1 MNEKNRELPDDGIV
15 IRFRDCF
22 SVRYIQSAAL
32 FCRLGYQIEKE
43 YAVTGTLS
51 AEQRLQHE
59 AFVLNALFSSVAFLE
74 STINELWSDAA
85 DNAYFFPDE
94 KNEALLQAIGEKW
107 KNENYFDRTPLP
119 NKYQKI
125 LEIGEKSLFD
135 EDDPV
140 FSGIKDLIGIRNY
153 LMHYRREWVVIQTGQ
168 TNGEHPETHAE
179 KFERLLKNLF
189 AENPLAKKTL
199 PFFPDRCLGHG
210 CAEWA
215 VTTSLSF
222 TDRFFRNLGL
232 PAPYD
237 GIKQELLTR

>member
-1 MNEKNRELPDDGIV
+1 MDEHYGEVPEGIV

-32 FCRLGYQIEKE
+32 LCRLGYGLEQE
-43 YAVTGTLS
+43 YTTSGMLS
-51 AEQRLQHE
+51 AGQCMQHE
-59 AFVLNALFSSVAFLE
+59 AFVLNALFSTVAFLE

-85 DNAYFFPDE
+85 DNAYFFSDE
-94 KNEALLQAIGEKW
+94 ATETLLHTIGEKW

-119 NKYQKI
+119 AKYQKM
-125 LEIGEKSLFD
+125 LEIGQKPQFS
-135 EDDPV
+135 EDDPD
-140 FSGIKDLIGIRNY
+140 FSGIRDLIGIRNY

-168 TNGEHPETHAE
+168 TAGVHGETNAE
-179 KFERLLKNLF
+179 KFERLLKNRF
-189 AENPLAKKTL
+189 AENPLAMKNL

-215 VTTSLSF
+215 AVTGLSF
-222 TDRFFRNLGL
+222 TDRFFNSLGL

-237 GIKQELLTR
+237 GIRDELKTR